1 MIRVAIVDDHT
12 IVRAGI
18 RALVADESDLQ
29 IIAEFSDGPS
39 ALQAL
44 PALAPDVL
52 LVDLTLP
59 SMDGIELLR
68 RVRTACPRTRSLVL
82 SMHASP
88 EFVRPALQAG
98 AVGYV
103 VKGAGLDELVD
114 ALRAVARGEPFL
126 DESLEPSSLTADSPA
141 DDLER
146 LTAREREILR
156 MVAQGQTNRQIA
168 EILGLSP
175 KTVDAHR
182 TNLMRKLD
190 LHDAQALTRFALR
203 RGLVLPNIVFVLP
216 GIAFVLPPCEAIRP
230 TAKRTART
238 VKSAGTEPDLG
249 A

>member
-18 RALVADESDLQ
+18 RALVADEADLQ
-29 IIAEFSDGPS
+29 IIGEFSDGPS

-44 PALAPDVL
+44 PALNPDVL

-68 RVRTACPRTRSLVL
+68 RVRIACPRTRTMVL

-98 AVGYV
+98 AAGYV
-103 VKGAGLDELVD
+103 VKGAGLDDLVS
-114 ALRAVARGEPFL
+114 ALRAVARGESYL
-126 DESLEPSSLTADSPA
+126 DESLEPSSLTAESA

-203 RGLVLPNIVFVLP
+203 RGLVLTP
-216 GIAFVLPPCEAIRP
+216 A
-230 TAKRTART
+230 
-238 VKSAGTEPDLG
+238 SAGPAAL
-249 A
+249 APAAAARR